1 MWHYLAIPSD
11 TGKTALILSGFAVAE
26 AHGYSKRGCQPA
38 WIFPLLRVSQQPLRA
53 AGLDAGFGCRCR
65 FTAVGSRLPSVRANL
80 FRFSWLKVLALAM
93 ALAAGFCEEA
103 VFRKLL
109 MDAMAHRD
117 YTILAQVLASAL
129 SFGAVHGIWGAFR
142 GSPWAAISA
151 IVATSV
157 LGFAL
162 AVVYV
167 ASHRLLAPC
176 VMAHVLINALC
187 EPGLVLAAIRGEMG
201 TSRIQAAL

>member
-1 MWHYLAIPSD
+1 MTSETRKA
-11 TGKTALILSGFAVAE
+11 ALILSGFAVAE
-26 AHGYSKRGCQPA
+26 GAWLVLNVVANPRGFFRFSGFLSSHSEPVGWMLA
-38 WIFPLLRVSQQPLRA
+38 MAVA
-53 AGLDAGFGCRCR
+53 AG

-80 FRFSWLKVLALAM
+80 FRFSWLKLLALAM
-93 ALAAGFCEEA
+93 ACAAGFCEEA

-117 YTILAQVLASAL
+117 YTIFPQVLASAL
-129 SFGAVHGIWGAFR
+129 SFGAVHGIWGVFR

-151 IVATSV
+151 ILATSA